1 MSLPSTVQEE
11 TKRDPAMAC
20 GLVAGIPSRWAN
32 LGAIL
37 AGAVRFCFTLANTG
51 EASLREATV
60 SPGDGAGTWGAAAQS
75 GWGHAV
81 QSLQVC

>member
-1 MSLPSTVQEE
+1 MSSPSPVLEE
-11 TKRDPAMAC
+11 TKRDLSMAC

-37 AGAVRFCFTLANTG
+37 AGAGRFCFTVANTG
-51 EASLREATV
+51 ETSLLEATV
-60 SPGDGAGTWGAAAQS
+60 SPGDGPGTWGAAAPS
-75 GWGHAV
+75 GWGHEA